1 MCGFLGQFSSDII
14 DEKLLKNSNNYLICR
29 GPDDLQISVGQISKK
44 FSTDN
49 QDYYSFI
56 FNRLTIL
63 DLTDHS
69 KQPMFSD
76 VFNTS
81 VMFNGEIYNHNELR
95 KNLESKGVQFKSDH
109 SDTEVVLNGLSFY
122 GISFVNQLVGQF
134 AISFF
139 NAQKNELTL
148 IRDRLG
154 QKPLFFHH
162 NKTKISFGS
171 NLKSLIALEGDY
183 ELDESS
189 FNEYLNCG
197 VVTSPKTIFKDF
209 YKVQPS
215 EVITFELDENYK
227 IKNKFIYWDPKSYID
242 DRKYDQD
249 EFINLFSTA
258 VNCREKA
265 DVEIAT
271 FLSGGIDSTSIL
283 KNLYDRKSKINS
295 FSAIYDDKKYDEKK
309 WSDDVSKKYS
319 NKHNSKIITNKEIA
333 NSIYDSIEIFDE
345 PYADPSTVPSYL
357 LSKAISEDYKVAISG
372 DGGDELL
379 GGYDRISFLMDP
391 SRKRLN
397 LLSHINKIYPNHFGT
412 GTKFRRYSSNLSS
425 AIESFFTDPNLLSLM
440 NRNYM
445 SDFNKK
451 FFINTGDDYKSIL
464 LTEYKFYLSEMMMLK
479 IDRTSMSNSLEIRSP
494 FVDHRLIEYMMSVSS
509 KSYNFKFPKAQ
520 LKNYL
525 SNDFSQDF
533 TNRKK
538 MGFVF
543 NVEKWVFDNYSLI
556 SSVIL
561 KNIPDVNIVNLNKLN
576 INRSRTNGFRLWK
589 LFFIAHYLAS
599 LSNSR

>member
-1 MCGFLGQFSSDII
+1 MCGFLGQFSSDKIN
-14 DEKLLKNSNNYLICR
+14 EKLLENSNNYLICR
-29 GPDDLQISVGQISKK
+29 GPDDLQISVDQISNK
-44 FSTDN
+44 FSSDN
-49 QDYYSFI
+49 HDYYSFI

-63 DLTDHS
+63 DMTDHS

-76 VFNTS
+76 TFNTS

-95 KNLESKGVQFKSDH
+95 KNLESKGVKFKSDH

-139 NAQKNELTL
+139 NAKKNELTL

-171 NLKSLIALEGDY
+171 NLKSLISLEGDY
-183 ELDESS
+183 EIDESS
-189 FNEYLNCG
+189 FNEYLNYG

-215 EVITFELDENYK
+215 EVVTFELNKIYK
-227 IKNKFIYWDPKSYID
+227 LKNKFIYWDPKSYIH

-271 FLSGGIDSTSIL
+271 FLSGGIDSTSII
-283 KNLYDRKSKINS
+283 KNLFDRKAKISS
-295 FSAIYDDKKYDEKK
+295 FSANYNDKKYDEKK
-309 WSDDVSKKYS
+309 WSDDVSNKYS
-319 NKHNSKIITNKEIA
+319 NEHYSKIITNEEVE

-357 LSKAISEDYKVAISG
+357 LSKAISDDYKVAISG

-379 GGYDRISFLMDP
+379 GGYDRTAFLMNP
-391 SRKRLN
+391 LRKRLN
-397 LLSHINKIYPNHFGT
+397 FLSHINKIYPNYFGT
-412 GTKFRRYSSNLSS
+412 GTKFRRYSSNL
-425 AIESFFTDPNLLSLM
+425 ALALESFFTDPNLLSLM
-440 NRNYM
+440 GRNNK
-445 SDFNKK
+445 SDFNSK
-451 FFINTGDDYKSIL
+451 FFIDTGDDYKSIL

-494 FVDHRLIEYMMSVSS
+494 FVDHRLVEYMMSVSS
-509 KSYNFKFPKAQ
+509 ESYNYNSPKAQ
-520 LKNYL
+520 LKSYL
-525 SNDFSQDF
+525 SNDFGQDF
-533 TNRKK
+533 INRKK

-543 NVEKWVFDNYSLI
+543 NVEKWVFDNYNLI
-556 SSVIL
+556 RSVIL
-561 KNIPDVNIVNLNKLN
+561 KNIPDVNIANLNKLN
-576 INRSRTNGFRLWK
+576 INKSRTNGFRLWK
-589 LFFIAHYLAS
+589 LFFIAHYFES